1 MAAVEDGEDDPAA
14 GAAKSAG
21 CTVFVDGDG
30 EDFVFFDGVVV
41 VADGIGSAVS
51 IAVFARFAGGAPDR
65 SLPPVRA
72 CDRVRFTRTGH
83 RAWICCWS
91 LLDESRFIVRSFT
104 SALLKIMRKERE

>member
-1 MAAVEDGEDDPAA
+1 MVVEDGLVTAA
-14 GAAKSAG
+14 GAVVDDEAAAAAEEGAG
-21 CTVFVDGDG
+21 CTVFVAGNG
-30 EDFVFFDGVVV
+30 EDFVFFGVVV

-51 IAVFARFAGGAPDR
+51 IAVFARFAGGAPDI

-91 LLDESRFIVRSFT
+91 LLPESRFIVE
-104 SALLKIMRKERE
+104 KVGD